1 MKIKE
6 EKKRK
11 EVAEYHQ
18 EQSYYKN
25 RYNNAGDFIPR
36 MQSLPQLKSSYTN
49 PTKDVFVA

>member
-25 RYNNAGDFIPR
+25 RYNNAGDFIPS